1 MKLDDVEL
9 SGEFSHG
16 KLLNMKKRNIK
27 KNVELT
33 PINGKEEFNIM
44 WKLTLPAQYNIFSNG
59 SDFRFDADP
68 FIGLTLID
76 LTAEGKDY
84 KPIYSEAKNE
94 TNY

>member
-1 MKLDDVEL
+1 MWEL
-9 SGEFSHG
+9 
-16 KLLNMKKRNIK
+16 L
-27 KNVELT
+27 
-33 PINGKEEFNIM
+33 
-44 WKLTLPAQYNIFSNG
+44 LPAKYNIFSNG

-84 KPIYSEAKNE
+84 EPIYSEAKNE